1 MTQTVSVP
9 LWLLLLILVFAGVT
23 FASHFLFP
31 SVRWFFRRRM
41 EKAVAR
47 LNQRLT
53 RPIQPFKLARRYD
66 MIQRLVYDPE
76 VTAAVF
82 EEARSEGIP
91 ENVAFERATRY
102 AREIVP
108 SFSATMYFTIG
119 ARLSAWL
126 TKLLYHVRIGAF
138 DRDKIEKI
146 HPDASVVFVMNHRS
160 NMDYVLITYLTS
172 TAGTVSYAVGEWA
185 RIWPLSGL
193 IRMMGAYFIRR
204 KSLGPLY
211 RKVLSRYVK
220 FAVEGGETQAI
231 FPEGGLSLD
240 GTIGAPKLGLLSYII
255 TAAKESGREVIFV
268 PVSLNYDRVL
278 EDRVLIDA
286 RLSGKRRFRAPI
298 WKVLWGVGAHLVQML
313 TFRFKGF
320 GTAAVEFGEP
330 TSLWSIKDDTPEAVA
345 ELLMARISAN
355 TPLVPVPLVARA
367 LLGGQRD
374 RLALVRDVESM
385 VTMLVEKGA
394 KAPSRTA
401 AKMVTDALELL
412 AERGLVT
419 EDGQKLVVAPEAE
432 KILSFYSASISHY
445 FNALAA

>member
-1 MTQTVSVP
+1 MTQMVSVP
-9 LWLLLLILVFAGVT
+9 LWLLLLILAFAGVT

-41 EKAVAR
+41 EKAVAG
-47 LNQRLT
+47 LNERLT

-76 VTAAVF
+76 VTSAIF
-82 EEARSEGIP
+82 EEARNEGIP

-119 ARLSAWL
+119 ARLAAWL
-126 TKLLYHVRIGAF
+126 TKLLYHVRIGTF
-138 DRDKIEKI
+138 DRKKVEEI
-146 HPDASVVFVMNHRS
+146 HPDASVVFVINHRS
-160 NMDYVLITYLTS
+160 NMDYVLMTYLTS

-185 RIWPLSGL
+185 RVWPLSGL

-204 KSLGPLY
+204 KTLGPLY

-220 FAVEGGETQAI
+220 MAVEGGETQAI

-240 GTIGAPKLGLLSYII
+240 GKMGEPKLGLLSYIL
-255 TAAKESGREVIFV
+255 TGAKESGREIIFV

-278 EDRVLIDA
+278 EDRVMIEA
-286 RLSGKRRFRAPI
+286 QKTGERRFRAPVWQVI
-298 WKVLWGVGAHLVQML
+298 WGVTVHLARIA

-330 TSLWSIKDDTPEAVA
+330 LSLWSIKETDPEAIA
-345 ELLMARISAN
+345 SMLMGRIEAS
-355 TPLVPVPLVARA
+355 TPIVPVPLVARA
-367 LLGGQRD
+367 ILMGQRD
-374 RLALVRDVESM
+374 RLALVRDVEKM
-385 VTMLVEKGA
+385 VERMVANGA
-394 KAPSRTA
+394 KSPSRTA

-412 AERGLVT
+412 GERKLVT
-419 EDGQKLVVAPEAE
+419 ENGQKLVVDPGADR
-432 KILSFYSASISHY
+432 ILMFYASSISHY
-445 FNALAA
+445 FTALAA

>member
-1 MTQTVSVP
+1 MTQMVSIP
-9 LWLLLLILVFAGVT
+9 LWLLLLILAFAGVT

-41 EKAVAR
+41 EKVVAR

-76 VTAAVF
+76 VTAAIF

-91 ENVAFERATRY
+91 ESVAFERATRY

-108 SFSATMYFTIG
+108 SFSATMYFAVG
-119 ARLSAWL
+119 ARLAAWL

-138 DRDKIEKI
+138 DRKQIETI
-146 HPDASVVFVMNHRS
+146 HPDASVVFVINHRS

-185 RIWPLSGL
+185 RVWPLSGL

-211 RKVLSRYVK
+211 RKVLARYVK

-240 GTIGAPKLGLLSYII
+240 GKMGEPKLGLFSYIL
-255 TAAKESGREVIFV
+255 TAAKEAGREVIFV

-278 EDRVLIDA
+278 EDSVLIKA
-286 RLSGKRRFRAPI
+286 QSSSQRRFRAPI
-298 WKVLWGVGAHLVQML
+298 WQVVWGVLTHLLRIV

-330 TSLWSIKDDTPEAVA
+330 ISLWSIKNDTPEAVA
-345 ELLMARISAN
+345 GVLMSRISAN

-367 LLGGQRD
+367 LLAGQRD
-374 RLALVRDVESM
+374 RLALVRDVEGM
-385 VTMLVEKGA
+385 VNQLVEGGA

-401 AKMVTDALELL
+401 AKMVTDSLELL
-412 AERGLVT
+412 AERNLVT
-419 EDGQKLVVAPEAE
+419 EDGQKLVVQAGAD
-432 KILSFYSASISHY
+432 KILQFYASSISHY
-445 FNALAA
+445 FTALAA